1 MEDEI
6 LKSIELEF
14 TILEFHSNYV
24 VSKVRENVVF
34 SQRQVRDLVEVCSD
48 FYKRKKFVYLSLRV
62 NNYNVDPTIYLNIS
76 DVKNLAGI
84 GIVSSNSAAL
94 KMANF
99 EQKFSKVPFSIFLEM
114 DDALDWVAELTGKPR
129 KQKK

>member
-1 MEDEI
+1 MGDEI
-6 LKSIELEF
+6 LRTIELEF

-24 VSKVRENVVF
+24 VSRVRENVVF
-34 SQRQVRDLVEVCSD
+34 SKKQVTDLVEVCSD

-76 DVKNLAGI
+76 HVKNLAGI

-94 KMANF
+94 KMASF
-99 EQKFSKVPFSIFLEM
+99 EQKFSKVPFSIFMEM
-114 DDALDWVAELTGKPR
+114 EDAREWVSEILD
-129 KQKK
+129 KKRDK

>member
-1 MEDEI
+1 MEDKM
-6 LKSIELEF
+6 LRSIELKY

-24 VSKVRENVVF
+24 ISRVRENVVF
-34 SQRQVRDLVEVCSD
+34 SQKQVRDLVEVCSD
-48 FYKRKKFVYLSLRV
+48 FYKRKKFVYLSQRV

-99 EQKFSKVPFSIFLEM
+99 EQKFSKIPFSIFLEM
-114 DDALDWVAELTGKPR
+114 DDALEWISELTEKP
-129 KQKK
+129 KLNKK